1 MPMKRRIDKTR
12 NPMVTSAMV
21 AVFDKMRYAS
31 MTLGRTPLPTAHDR
45 LLAK

>member
-12 NPMVTSAMV
+12 DPMVTSAMF

-31 MTLGRTPLPTAHDR
+31 GERWWELWAR
-45 LLAK
+45 